1 MNANIE
7 RLITRIIESS
17 ETLKAEKTCIEKDTV
32 PAYAQS
38 VETMEKFGF
47 EWIPA
52 TDPRSKTHKNVERAL
67 IAYLEKCTEEEIEE
81 SWDETLSA
89 FIEANRDMLSDIF
102 CYAWS
107 YVEMMSVMEKTL
119 YNARVDIR
127 GMYDLDGIY
136 DAAEDF
142 VKSM

>member
-7 RLITRIIESS
+7 RLITRIIEGS
-17 ETLKAEKTCIEKDTV
+17 ETLKAEKTCVEKDPV

-38 VETMEKFGF
+38 SVETMAAFGY

-67 IAYLEKCTEEEIEE
+67 IAYLRKRTEEEIEK

-89 FIEANRDMLSDIF
+89 FIEANRNMLSDIF

-107 YVEMMSVMEKTL
+107 YVEMMSVMEKML
-119 YNARVDIR
+119 YNARVDIK
-127 GMYDLDGIY
+127 GMYDIDGIY

-142 VKSM
+142 VSM